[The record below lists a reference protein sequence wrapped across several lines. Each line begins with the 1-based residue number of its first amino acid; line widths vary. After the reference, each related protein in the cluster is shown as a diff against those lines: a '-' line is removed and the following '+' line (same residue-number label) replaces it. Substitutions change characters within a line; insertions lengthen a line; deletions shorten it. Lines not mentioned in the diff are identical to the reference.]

1 MKTNDIGIV
10 VAEDHALV
18 RQGMRL
24 LLSQEPR
31 MRWLAETGSGA
42 EVLSLVRQFT
52 PDVLILDLGL
62 PQLPGLD
69 IIQALQAEPTAPR
82 ILVVTARQD
91 SESVRA
97 ALALGSHGYLLK
109 SNNADELIK
118 ALTVVADGGVYIS
131 TELADVSSAGADITA
146 ILTARES
153 EIASG
158 VGRGLSSKQIAYHLS
173 ISEHTVRK
181 HRENIARKLGF
192 HNTAELV
199 AWAVRKRL

>member
-1 MKTNDIGIV
+1 METNDIGIV

-24 LLSQEPR
+24 LLSHEPR
-31 MRWLAETGSGA
+31 MRWLAETGNGA
-42 EVLSLVRQFT
+42 EVLALVRQFT
-52 PDVLILDLGL
+52 PTVLILDLGL
-62 PQLPGLD
+62 PQLPGLEVL
-69 IIQALQAEPTAPR
+69 QALADEPTAPR

-91 SESVRA
+91 GESVRA
-97 ALALGSHGYLLK
+97 ALGLGACGYLLK
-109 SNNADELIK
+109 NDDADELIK
-118 ALTVVADGGVYIS
+118 AVTIVADGGSYIS
-131 TELADVSSAGADITA
+131 TELADVSTAGADVNET
-146 ILTARES
+146 LTTRET

-158 VGRGLSSKQIAYHLS
+158 VGRGLSSKQIAYHLG